1 MKQAT
6 NKQTEVKKFNLD
18 AVKNL
23 LSKVDLQTK
32 KERVNLYIYPGDINT
47 EALRN
52 GKKGKAF
59 RQSLRKKLDNF
70 ANQILLLV
78 KYDRTPEL
86 PGQISEF
93 KKFYK
98 TFYRIN
104 DFSVTSVSQR
114 EDAKNELIKI
124 MFDVILNFDAKNAKK
139 EKKTPVVKK
148 EKIKKEET
156 PATPTE
162 ETPA

>member
-1 MKQAT
+1 MI
-6 NKQTEVKKFNLD
+6 VHPKFLH
-18 AVKNL
+18 K
-23 LSKVDLQTK
+23 LQ
-32 KERVNLYIYPGDINT
+32 N
-47 EALRN
+47 
-52 GKKGKAF
+52 
-59 RQSLRKKLDNF
+59 S
-70 ANQILLLV
+70 
-78 KYDRTPEL
+78 
-86 PGQISEF
+86 